1 MNGIEYINE
10 NLWAGYL
17 GHGLVILSFVAALV
31 SAVAYAASGKVESE
45 LNSGR
50 GWLNMGRT
58 AYIVHGLSVWGVIG
72 LIFYMMLGRFYAYEY
87 VWGHVSNDLP
97 FRYVFSAFWEGQEG
111 SFLLWSFW
119 NVVLGFILMRTAGKK
134 WEAPVMFVFAFV
146 QLILMSMLFGFYITE
161 ADGRVG
167 SSPFALMRDTTF
179 APAFDMPN
187 YVQMLAGKG
196 LNPLLQ
202 NYWMTIHPPTLFL
215 GFAST
220 LVPFAYAIA
229 GLWRRE
235 HSEWLRPALT
245 WSLFSASILGTGIFM
260 GGVWAYEAL
269 SFGGYWA
276 WDPVENASLVP
287 WITLIAGIHTAL
299 IARNTGHAVK
309 STYFF
314 WLLTFFMIV
323 YSTFLTR
330 SGILGETSVH
340 SFTEMG
346 LEWQLVIFLGATAAL
361 ALGFYFANSRSIP
374 AEGKEE
380 SAYSKEFWMFIG
392 ALVLLFS
399 AGLITFTTSIPVFN
413 KIIAA
418 VGIDSKIAPP
428 EDVVEHHNRY
438 QLWIGV
444 LIAILSAVA
453 QFMRYKA
460 TNMGE
465 NTRKFFLRHVLFA
478 WVLTLGLTIPF
489 MLFSGI
495 VAWQYWLLVGTGI
508 FTCVANFDYIITVLR
523 GKIMVSGSAVAH
535 IGFGLLMVGAVWSGA
550 LKEPISEGFTSIDD
564 ALGDLNKQTNKSVL
578 LIKGRTEMIRNGY
591 SVMYK
596 SDTVVEN
603 SVIYT
608 LLFTRKDKD
617 GNLVESFETYPNV
630 LRTKESEDPRTGE
643 IKYKFAAANPDTK
656 HYLGR
661 DVFTLAVPEW
671 AFQSEEDKAKAKAD
685 TAAVWQTHQVAKG
698 DTIKTSLNYLIFNG
712 FDTKPTHPQYTPAPD
727 DIAAAAIMTVVP
739 INNIEGRPDQE
750 MRPIFVIRNSTA
762 SDIPAL
768 SPEIGLSLRFT
779 RILPAEEKVEIQV
792 LQEKPKQAYVVMQA
806 IIFPLINFV
815 WIGSL
820 MMMLGLTMS
829 VFQRKK
835 QNEISS
841 K

>member
-1 MNGIEYINE
+1 MNEIKYINE

-17 GHGLVILSFVAALV
+17 GQGLVILSFVAALV
-31 SAVAYAASGKVESE
+31 AAIAYASSARQETA
-45 LNSGR
+45 LNGNR

-134 WEAPVMFVFAFV
+134 WEAPVMFVFAVV
-146 QLILMSMLFGFYITE
+146 QLLLMSMLLGFYITE
-161 ADGRVG
+161 GDGRVG
-167 SSPFALMRDTTF
+167 SSPFALMRDTTY
-179 APAFDMPN
+179 APELFREPK
-187 YVQMLAGKG
+187 YVSMLVGKG

-229 GLWRRE
+229 GLWRQQ

-346 LEWQLVIFLGATAAL
+346 LEWQLVIFLAATAAL
-361 ALGFYFANSRSIP
+361 AIGFYVANRRSIP
-374 AEGKEE
+374 AEVKEE

-418 VGIDSKIAPP
+418 IGIDSKIAPP

-460 TNMGE
+460 TDMGE
-465 NTRKFFLRHVLFA
+465 KARNFFIRHLLAA
-478 WVLTLGLTIPF
+478 WVLTLGITIPF

-495 VAWQYWLLVGTGI
+495 LAWQYWLLVGTGI

-523 GKIMVSGSAVAH
+523 GKITVSGSAVAH

-550 LKEPISEGFTSIDD
+550 LKDPISEGFTSIND

-591 SVMYK
+591 SVTYK
-596 SDTVVEN
+596 SDTIVEN

-608 LLFTRKDKD
+608 LAFTRKDKD
-617 GNLVESFETYPNV
+617 GNVLASFETYPNV
-630 LRTKESEDPRTGE
+630 LRSKVSEDPQTGE

-671 AFQSEEDKAKAKAD
+671 AFQTEEDKAKPD
-685 TAAVWQTHQVAKG
+685 TVPTWTVHKIAKG
-698 DTIKTSLNYLIFNG
+698 DTIKTNTNYLIFNG
-712 FDTKPTHPQYTPAPD
+712 LDTKPTHPQYTPVAD
-727 DIAAAAIMTVVP
+727 DIAVAAMFTVIP

-750 MRPIFVIRNSTA
+750 MRPIFIIRNNTP

-768 SPEIGLSLRFT
+768 NPEIGLSLRFT
-779 RILPAEEKVEIQV
+779 TILPAEEKVQIEV
-792 LQEKPKQAYVVMQA
+792 LEQKPKQSYVVMQA

-835 QNEISS
+835 QNEMSS